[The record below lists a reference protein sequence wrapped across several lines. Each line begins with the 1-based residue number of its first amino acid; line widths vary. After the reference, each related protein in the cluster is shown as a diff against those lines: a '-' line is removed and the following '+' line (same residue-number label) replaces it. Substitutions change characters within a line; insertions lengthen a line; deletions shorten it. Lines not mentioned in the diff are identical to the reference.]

1 MRGLAMF
8 GVAML
13 LAVGLAGCG
22 EKPAAKRRHIAQV
35 VKPTGRIVVLPDSA
49 IVVQPGSIEDQLARY
64 LASELPAPRTFR
76 FTGTEFERWQSKP
89 NEATLRTMYAIVQIL
104 RAYPKVAVT
113 LTGYTDD
120 EGGLEENRVLAQAR
134 VDQVEAMLVQ
144 GGINGRRISKEAR
157 PKSDYIAPNDTPKNR
172 ARNRRVELT
181 VTAK

>member
-1 MRGLAMF
+1 MRGYALSCVAASLAI
-8 GVAML
+8 GVS
-13 LAVGLAGCG
+13 GCG
-22 EKPAAKRRHIAQV
+22 EHVPERRAEAATP

-64 LASELPAPRTFR
+64 LASPLPAPRTFR
-76 FTGTEFERWQSKP
+76 FTGTEFERWESKP

-104 RAYPKVAVT
+104 RAYPKVEVT

-120 EGGLEENRVLAQAR
+120 EGSLEDNRKLAQAR
-134 VDQVEAMLVQ
+134 VDQVEAMLVR
-144 GGINGRRISKEAR
+144 GGTSARRIAKVAR
-157 PKSDYIAPNDTPKNR
+157 PKSDYVAPNDTPENR